1 VWTYQLFGA
10 RWDVRGT
17 HVRNAPR
24 RGPAVGIAA
33 VASALLVGTGA
44 AQAATN
50 PPPGTAARAAVQ
62 APGATRVV
70 TLVTPAPRI
79 ASATIVTRAL
89 PRAYRL
95 TLRGQ
100 YQLTNYYC
108 VPASTAMS
116 LSTFGVRVG
125 QATLAQQ
132 MRTTLRGTG
141 GDSAA
146 SVIDTYIHP
155 RRFDDRIVADVVGRP
170 QILMQRVSYDV
181 GSLHRAPVIQVWME
195 RLPWNQR
202 TLKGHWI
209 GHAIVA
215 YGYDQRAGTITVFDP
230 WRPTGGTHTLS
241 VNVLSMALQ
250 SGAGM
255 HYISRM

>member
-1 VWTYQLFGA
+1 M
-10 RWDVRGT
+10 
-17 HVRNAPR
+17 RNGPR
-24 RGPAVGIAA
+24 RGSAVGIAA
-33 VASALLVGTGA
+33 VASALLVGTGTA
-44 AQAATN
+44 HAVTS
-50 PPPGTAARAAVQ
+50 PPPGAVARAAIQ
-62 APGATRVV
+62 APPATWFV
-70 TLVTPAPRI
+70 TFVTPAPQ
-79 ASATIVTRAL
+79 AAKAAIVTRAM

-95 TLRGQ
+95 ALRSQ
-100 YQLTNYYC
+100 YQFTNYYC

-116 LSTFGVRVG
+116 LSTFGVRVS
-125 QATLAQQ
+125 QAALAQQ

-146 SVIDTYIHP
+146 AVMDAYIHP

-230 WRPTGGTHTLS
+230 WRPTGGSHTLS
-241 VNVLSMALQ
+241 AKVLSMALQ